1 MPIRTKQVPASAD
14 GQFGNGQGVYYLLL
28 FGALGIAAA
37 FLLRVGWQ
45 ANEELHTIS
54 EVIAVLLAAVV
65 AHLSLIYHR
74 HSRRDAQFF
83 FLAFGFLGATLLDL
97 VHLFLTSPAFSLFLP
112 SPPTEVTPWSW
123 MASRMVLAG
132 FFLLNAATL
141 SSDRSGES
149 AMRARLP
156 QYLILL
162 GVLAISALLVFV
174 LVPLPQAIF
183 LGLTIPRP
191 QELVVAIPLGLAFAL
206 YYRKRAQVQDPLFR
220 WVLISIV
227 INLAV
232 QLFFIPWS
240 KQLYDAAFNW
250 AHIAKILSYFVV
262 LFGLASSMTDII
274 DQLRSN
280 RDEIRRQNAQL
291 SAEVAE
297 RKRAEATIRIYRDIV
312 DNMHNGVTVMRLDD
326 PDDLG
331 SFRFIL
337 GNRGA
342 ERATGQPIEPILHQR
357 IDQAVPVLMETEF
370 PAIYKR
376 VLDHQERIFM
386 GDIHDPGDGEKDEAF
401 FEVWFI
407 PLDEKHL
414 AAIFENITERKQI
427 ERDLI
432 TSKQDLDEAQ
442 ALAHVG
448 SWRWNIEKDIVVWSD
463 EMYRLV
469 GREPASQSLK
479 LYEYLQYVH
488 PDDVKLV
495 KTVVANA
502 LADGELF
509 NYYHRIVNGEGKVRI
524 IQTRGYVEMEE
535 DESGNPSPKRMWGT
549 NQDVTEQRLAEE
561 ARRRNEVKLAQALS
575 LSRMGHW
582 DLDLTSNR
590 VDISAELAPILGLG
604 NQATHL
610 QFPGFIALIHPDD
623 QRAVQQSLNEAV
635 EKRSLLHST
644 FRILLG
650 DGTERG
656 IEGIGTVVL
665 GKDGTPVSMW
675 GTGQDITERLRLE
688 SQLKHNAV
696 QLEASNRELQDFAYI
711 ASHDL
716 QEPLRKISAFGDR
729 LVHLNEER
737 LDERSLDYL
746 NRMQDAAH
754 RMQALINDLLTLSR
768 ITTRGRP
775 FSSVDLNGVVEGVLR
790 DLETQIENT
799 GGRVEVGPLPTIAA
813 DPAQMQQLFQNLI
826 SNGLKF
832 HRQETAPVVRVF
844 AQPANGAAAP
854 NGSATPGQSGQKSET
869 GAKEKGQAIALSAV
883 SIVVEDNG
891 IGFESRY
898 NDKIFQPFQR
908 LHGRNTYEGTGM
920 GLAITRKIVER
931 HSGSITAQSELG
943 VGTRFILTLPKN
955 SPGPNIEN
963 GDSDTLAQLDET
975 RAKGN

>member
-1 MPIRTKQVPASAD
+1 MPIRTKQLPPSAD
-14 GQFGNGQGVYYLLL
+14 GQLGNGQGVYYLIL

-45 ANEELHTIS
+45 ANAELHTIF

-65 AHLSLIYHR
+65 THLSLIYHR

-97 VHLFLTSPAFSLFLP
+97 VHLLLTSPTYSLFLP

-141 SSDRSGES
+141 SSDRTGES
-149 AMRARLP
+149 AIRARLP
-156 QYLILL
+156 QYLIFLL
-162 GVLAISALLVFV
+162 VLAISALLVFV
-174 LVPLPQAIF
+174 LVPLPKAIF

-191 QELVVAIPLGLAFAL
+191 QELVAAIPLGLAFAL

-220 WVLISIV
+220 WVLVSIV
-227 INLAV
+227 INLAI
-232 QLFFIPWS
+232 QLFYIPWS
-240 KQLYDAAFNW
+240 NHLYDAAFNW
-250 AHIAKILSYFVV
+250 AHVAKILSYFVV
-262 LFGLASSMTDII
+262 LFGLANSMTGII

-280 RDEIRRQNAQL
+280 RDEIRRQNGQL

-297 RKRAEATIRIYRDIV
+297 RKKAEATIRIYRDIV
-312 DNMHNGVTVMRLDD
+312 DNMHSGVTVMRLDD

-342 ERATGQPIEPILHQR
+342 QRATGQPIEPILHQR

-376 VLDHQERIFM
+376 VLDRQERIFM
-386 GDIHDPGDGEKDEAF
+386 GDIHDPGNEEKGEAF

-407 PLDEKHL
+407 PLDKNHL

-432 TSKQDLDEAQ
+432 TSKQDLSEAQ

-448 SWRWNIEKDIVVWSD
+448 SWTWDINSQFLTWSD
-463 EMYRLV
+463 ELYRIY
-469 GREPASQSLK
+469 GYEPGEVDLNFDF
-479 LYEYLQYVH
+479 YMEHIH
-488 PDDVKLV
+488 PDDRELV
-495 KTVVANA
+495 QQMVAQTLETGNS
-502 LADGELF
+502 F
-509 NYYHRIVNGEGKVRI
+509 NYYHRIVTAGGNVRI
-524 IQTRGYVEMEE
+524 IQARGQAEMKE
-535 DESGNPSPKRMWGT
+535 DETGEPRLVQMWGT
-549 NQDVTEQRLAEE
+549 GQDVTEQRLAEE

-575 LSRMGHW
+575 LSKMGHW
-582 DLDLTSNR
+582 DLDLAANR
-590 VDISAELAPILGLG
+590 VDISAELAPIFGLG
-604 NQATHL
+604 SRATHL
-610 QFPGFIALIHPDD
+610 QFPDFIAMIHPDD
-623 QRAVQQSLNEAV
+623 QSAMQQALSEAID
-635 EKRSLLHST
+635 KRSLLHIT
-644 FRILLG
+644 FRILLA

-656 IEGIGTVVL
+656 IVGIGTVVL

-729 LVHLNEER
+729 LVQLNRDR

-775 FSSVDLNGVVEGVLR
+775 FSSVDLNSVVEGVLR
-790 DLETQIENT
+790 DLETQIEST

-832 HRQETAPVVRVF
+832 HRQEKAPLVRVF
-844 AQPANGAAAP
+844 ARPANGTTTTPAGTVAP
-854 NGSATPGQSGQKSET
+854 SQSSQNNT
-869 GAKEKGQAIALSAV
+869 AGAKEMGAAIGLSTV
-883 SIVVEDNG
+883 TIVVEDNG

-898 NDKIFQPFQR
+898 SDKIFQPFQR

-931 HSGSITAQSELG
+931 HSGSIIAESELG
-943 VGTRFILTLPKN
+943 AGTRFVLTLPKN
-955 SPGPNIEN
+955 SSGPNTEN
-963 GDSDTLAQLDET
+963 GESDS
-975 RAKGN
+975 